1 MSFTILSQPSDTVP
15 QPKSNYLSWLLQTTD
30 FLNSADGFATFTL
43 TFVDGAEADALEVIV
58 VDSLFTTDSAEPY
71 TALTY
76 HHEAAKEDTAANFA
90 GMLSI
95 NPDFLDWVVVH
106 NGDEV
111 VVTRTKPGPLDPF
124 TFVFSALTNPPSVSS
139 TNGTTE
145 SRKSK
150 FGIWD
155 LYADTTRV
163 VGRKAAGIY
172 PFGMN
177 GLCSIKFDPA
187 FLFSTYEPKTD
198 LIFWAEDKFY
208 LDILFKAA
216 LINQNSICQQDVE
229 EVVKGDVFTLVN
241 SIFQPTDQLGF
252 APYTSDVGDDGPGDP
267 LVKWVTGNPL
277 RRYLCNDF
285 FELAGIYLVNDGSW
299 RTADPFLVE
308 FKIYVGETIE
318 TIASSPDTNAHR
330 FFLVPTGTLN
340 GSYVGLLD
348 LADKVEIQVFAYTDG
363 DVKTPYSEKLTR
375 TFSHQD
381 CDCKEVII
389 YLGDLGSFDSIR
401 FGELRALNQAV
412 TASTRIFEP
421 GGRDY
426 EDQIQDVARVDT
438 ITDAQNELVY
448 ISEPI
453 NELNRGMFEQLQRS
467 PQIYRIKQVE
477 TDSGTVSKL
486 ERLQMNRGNFV
497 NMNRGGDKRFEA
509 VFKSASG
516 TKWHK

>member
-1 MSFTILSQPSDTVP
+1 MSFTITQQPSDTVP
-15 QPKSNYLSWLLQTTD
+15 QPKSKYLEWLLGTTD
-30 FLNSADGFATFTL
+30 FLNSADTFATFTV

-76 HHEAAKEDTAANFA
+76 HHEAAKEDAAANFA

-95 NPDFLDWVVVH
+95 NPDFLDWVVTYA
-106 NGDEV
+106 GA
-111 VVTRTKPGPLDPF
+111 VVTATRSKPGALDPF
-124 TFVFSALTNPPSVSS
+124 TFVFSALTNPPTVSS

-150 FGIWD
+150 FVIWD
-155 LYADTTRV
+155 LYADSTRI
-163 VGRKAAGIY
+163 VGRKSAAIDPSGV
-172 PFGMN
+172 N
-177 GLCSIKFDPA
+177 GVCSIKFDPA
-187 FLFSTYEPKTD
+187 FLFSTYEPKTNI
-198 LIFWAEDKFY
+198 IFWAEDNFY

-229 EVVKGDVFTLVN
+229 EVVQGDLFTLVN
-241 SIFQPTDQLGF
+241 SIFQPADQLGF
-252 APYTSDVGDDGPGDP
+252 EPYTGSGDP

-285 FELAGIYLVNDGSW
+285 FELTGIYLVNDGSW
-299 RTADPFLVE
+299 RAVDPFLIQ
-308 FKIYVGETIE
+308 FTIHIGETTE
-318 TIASSPDTNAHR
+318 TVAAYADTPAHR
-330 FFLVPTGTLN
+330 FFFVPIGTLN
-340 GSYVGLLD
+340 GSYTGLLEV
-348 LADKVEIQVFAYTDG
+348 ADSVDIQVFAYTDA
-363 DVKTPYSEKLTR
+363 DVKTAYSEKLVR

-381 CDCKEVII
+381 CDCKEIII

-401 FGELRALNQAV
+401 FGELRALNQGV

-486 ERLQMNRGNFV
+486 ERLQMTRGNFV
-497 NMNRGGDKRFEA
+497 NMNRGGDKRFEG

-516 TKWHK
+516 TKWHR

>member
-15 QPKSNYLSWLLQTTD
+15 QPKSNYLAWLLQTTD
-30 FLNSADGFATFTL
+30 FLNSADTYATFTL
-43 TFVDGAEADALEVIV
+43 TFDDGAEADDLEVIV
-58 VDSLFTTDSAEPY
+58 VNSLFTTDSATPY
-71 TALTY
+71 TAITY
-76 HHEAAKEDTAANFA
+76 HHEANKTHTARNFA
-90 GMLSI
+90 NMLGI
-95 NPDFLDWVVVH
+95 NKDFLDWVVVH
-106 NGDEV
+106 NDGQV
-111 VVTRTKPGPLDPF
+111 IATRTKPGPLDPF
-124 TFVFSALTNPPSVSS
+124 TFSFISLVNPPSVSS

-150 FGIWD
+150 FVAWD
-155 LYADTTRV
+155 LYADTMRV
-163 VGRKAAGIY
+163 VGRKAAAIY

-177 GLCSIKFDPA
+177 GLCSIKFDSA
-187 FLFSTYEPKTD
+187 FLFGTYEPKTD
-198 LIFWAEDKFY
+198 LIFWAEDGFY
-208 LDILFKAA
+208 MDILFKAA
-216 LINQNSICQQDVE
+216 LINQNSICQQSVE
-229 EVVKGDVFTLVN
+229 EVVQGDVFTLVN
-241 SIFQPTDQLGF
+241 SVFQVYDERGF
-252 APYTSDVGDDGPGDP
+252 APYTSDVGDVVPGDP

-285 FELAGIYLVNDGSW
+285 FELAGIYLVNDGAW
-299 RTADPFLVE
+299 RTADPFLIE
-308 FKIYVGETIE
+308 FTIHIGETTE
-318 TIASSPDTNAHR
+318 TVAAVPDTDAHR
-330 FFLVPTGTLN
+330 FFFVPTGTLN
-340 GSYVGLLD
+340 GSYTGLLEF
-348 LADKVEIQVFAYTDG
+348 ADSVDIQVFAYTEE
-363 DVKTPYSEKLTR
+363 DVKTPYSEKMVR

-401 FGELRALNQAV
+401 FGELRQLNQGVSAG
-412 TASTRIFEP
+412 TRIFEP

-426 EDQIQDVARVDT
+426 EDQVQDVTRVDA
-438 ITDAQNELVY
+438 ISDVQNELVY

-453 NELNRGMFEQLQRS
+453 NDLNRGMYEQLQRS

-486 ERLQMNRGNFV
+486 ERLQMTRGNFV

>member
-1 MSFTILSQPSDTVP
+1 MSFTITQQPSDTVP
-15 QPKSNYLSWLLQTTD
+15 QPKSKYLEWLLGTTD
-30 FLNSADGFATFTL
+30 FLNSADGFATYTL

-58 VDSLFTTDSAEPY
+58 VNSLFTTDSAEPY

-76 HHEAAKEDTAANFA
+76 EHEANKVHTARNFA
-90 GMLSI
+90 NMLSI

-106 NGDEV
+106 NDGEV
-111 VVTRTKPGPLDPF
+111 VATRTKPGPLDPF
-124 TFVFSALTNPPSVSS
+124 TFVFSALTNPPTVSS

-150 FGIWD
+150 FVIWD
-155 LYADTTRV
+155 LYADSTRI
-163 VGRKAAGIY
+163 VGRKSAAIDPSGV
-172 PFGMN
+172 N
-177 GLCSIKFDPA
+177 GVCSIKFDPA
-187 FLFSTYEPKTD
+187 FLFNAYEPKTD

-229 EVVKGDVFTLVN
+229 EVVQGDVFTLVN

-252 APYTSDVGDDGPGDP
+252 EPYTGSGDP

-299 RTADPFLVE
+299 RTADPFLIE
-308 FKIYVGETIE
+308 FTIHIGETTE
-318 TIASSPDTNAHR
+318 TVAASPDTDAHR
-330 FFLVPTGTLN
+330 FFFVPTGTLN
-340 GSYVGLLD
+340 GSYSGLLET
-348 LADKVEIQVFAYTDG
+348 ADSVDIQVFAYTDG
-363 DVKTPYSEKLTR
+363 DVKTPYSEKLVR

-467 PQIYRIKQVE
+467 PQIYRIKQVIGE
-477 TDSGTVSKL
+477 SGYVSKL
-486 ERLQMNRGNFV
+486 ERLQMTRGNFV
-497 NMNRGGDKRFEA
+497 NMNRGGEKRFEA
-509 VFKSASG
+509 VLKSASG

>member
-1 MSFTILSQPSDTVP
+1 MSFTITSQPSDTVP
-15 QPKSNYLSWLLQTTD
+15 QPKSKYLEWLLGTTD
-30 FLNSADGFATFTL
+30 FLNSADGFATFTV

-95 NPDFLDWVVVH
+95 NPDFLDWVVSYA
-106 NGDEV
+106 GA
-111 VVTRTKPGPLDPF
+111 VVTATRSKPGALSPF

-150 FGIWD
+150 FVIWD
-155 LYADTTRV
+155 LYADSTRI
-163 VGRKAAGIY
+163 VGRKSAAIDPSGV
-172 PFGMN
+172 N
-177 GLCSIKFDPA
+177 GVCSIKFDPS

-198 LIFWAEDKFY
+198 LLFWAEDKFY

-216 LINQNSICQQDVE
+216 LVNQNSICQQDVE
-229 EVVKGDVFTLVN
+229 EVVQGDVFTLVN

-252 APYTSDVGDDGPGDP
+252 EPYTGSGDP

-299 RTADPFLVE
+299 RTADPFLIE
-308 FKIYVGETIE
+308 FTIHIGETTE
-318 TIASSPDTNAHR
+318 TVAASPDTDAHR
-330 FFLVPTGTLN
+330 FFFVPTGTLN
-340 GSYVGLLD
+340 GSYSGLLET
-348 LADKVEIQVFAYTDG
+348 ADSVDIQVFAYTDG
-363 DVKTPYSEKLTR
+363 DVKTPYSEKMTR
-375 TFSHQD
+375 TFSHMD

-467 PQIYRIKQVE
+467 PQIYRIKQVIGE
-477 TDSGTVSKL
+477 SGYVSKL
-486 ERLQMNRGNFV
+486 ERLQMTRGNFV
-497 NMNRGGDKRFEA
+497 NMNRGGDKRFEG

-516 TKWHK
+516 TRWHK

>member
-1 MSFTILSQPSDTVP
+1 MSFIITQQPSSTVP
-15 QPKSNYLSWLLQTTD
+15 QPKSKYLEWLLSTTD

-43 TFVDGAEADALEVIV
+43 TFTAGAEADALEVIV

-71 TALTY
+71 TATTY
-76 HHEAAKEDTAANFA
+76 EHEANEVHTARNFA
-90 GMLSI
+90 NMLSI
-95 NPDFLDWVVVH
+95 SPDFVDWVVVH
-106 NGDEV
+106 NDGQV
-111 VVTRTKPGPLDPF
+111 VATRTKPGALDPF
-124 TFVFSALTNPPSVSS
+124 TFSFISLNNPPTVSS

-150 FGIWD
+150 FVAWD
-155 LYADTTRV
+155 LYADTTKI
-163 VGRKAAGIY
+163 VGRKQSAIAPDGV
-172 PFGMN
+172 N
-177 GLCSIKFDPA
+177 GVCSIKFDPA
-187 FLFSTYEPKTD
+187 FLFTAYEPKTD
-198 LIFWAEDKFY
+198 LLFWAEDGFY
-208 LDILFKAA
+208 LDILFRAA
-216 LINQNSICQQDVE
+216 LINQNSICQQE
-229 EVVKGDVFTLVN
+229 IEAIAQGNIFTLVN
-241 SIFQPTDQLGF
+241 SIFQPTDQFGF
-252 APYTSDVGDDGPGDP
+252 APYTSDVGDVGPGDP
-267 LVKWVTGNPL
+267 LVKWVTGNPT

-299 RTADPFLVE
+299 RDVDPFLIE
-308 FKIYVGETIE
+308 FTIHIGETTE
-318 TIASSPDTNAHR
+318 TVASFADTPAHR
-330 FFLVPTGTLN
+330 FFFVPIGTLN
-340 GSYVGLLD
+340 GSYTGLLE
-348 LADKVEIQVFAYTDG
+348 LADSVDIQVFAYTDG
-363 DVKTPYSEKLTR
+363 NVKTPYSEKLVR

-381 CDCKEVII
+381 CDCKEIII

-401 FGELRALNQAV
+401 FGELRALNQGV

-453 NELNRGMFEQLQRS
+453 NELNRSMFEQLQRS

-477 TDSGTVSKL
+477 TSSGTVSKL
-486 ERLQMNRGNFV
+486 ERLQMTRGNFV

>member
-1 MSFTILSQPSDTVP
+1 MSFSITQQPSNTVP
-15 QPKSNYLSWLLQTTD
+15 QPKSKHLEWLLGTTD
-30 FLNSADGFATFTL
+30 FLNSADTYATFTI
-43 TFVDGAEADALEVIV
+43 TFVDGAEADALIV
-58 VDSLFTTDSAEPY
+58 QVLGNSFTTESAQPFTVDSY
-71 TALTY
+71 R
-76 HHEAAKEDTAANFA
+76 HEAAKEDTAANFA
-90 GMLSI
+90 GMLGIS
-95 NPDFLDWVVVH
+95 PAFLDWVVTH
-106 NGDEV
+106 AGG
-111 VVTRTKPGPLDPF
+111 VVTATNSKPGVVSTF
-124 TFVFSALTNPPSVSS
+124 TFNFTALVVEPVVSS

-150 FGIWD
+150 FVIWD
-155 LYADTTRV
+155 LYNGSDKI
-163 VGRKAAGIY
+163 VGRKSAAIDPSGV
-172 PFGMN
+172 N
-177 GLCSIKFDPA
+177 GVCSIKFDA
-187 FLFSTYEPKTD
+187 SFLFNTYEPKTD

-208 LDILFKAA
+208 LDILFKAG
-216 LINQNSICQQDVE
+216 LINQNSVCQQDVE
-229 EVVKGDVFTLVN
+229 AVVQGDIFTLVN

-252 APYTSDVGDDGPGDP
+252 APYTSDIGDDGPGDP
-267 LVKWVTGNPL
+267 LVKWITGNPL

-299 RTADPFLVE
+299 RAEDPFLIE
-308 FKIYVGETIE
+308 FTIHIGETTE
-318 TIASSPDTNAHR
+318 TVAASPDTDSHR
-330 FFLVPTGTLN
+330 FFFVPIGTLN
-340 GSYVGLLD
+340 GSYSGLLET
-348 LADKVEIQVFAYTDG
+348 ADSVDIQVFAYTDG
-363 DVKTPYSEKLTR
+363 DVKTPYSEKIVR

-401 FGELRALNQAV
+401 FGELRALNQGV

-477 TDSGTVSKL
+477 TTSGTVSKL
-486 ERLQMNRGNFV
+486 ERLQMTRGNFV
-497 NMNRGGDKRFEA
+497 NMNRGGDKRFEG

>member
-1 MSFTILSQPSDTVP
+1 MSFTITQQPADTVP
-15 QPKSNYLSWLLQTTD
+15 QPKSKYLEWLLGTTD
-30 FLNSADGFATFTL
+30 FLNSADAFATFTL
-43 TFVDGAEADALEVIV
+43 TFVDGAEADAIEVIV
-58 VDSLFTTDSAEPY
+58 VDSLFTTDSAFPF

-95 NPDFLDWVVVH
+95 NPDFLDWVITH
-106 NGDEV
+106 AGG
-111 VVTRTKPGPLDPF
+111 VVTATRSKPGALSPF
-124 TFVFSALTNPPSVSS
+124 TFVFNALTNPPSVSS

-150 FGIWD
+150 FVIWD
-155 LYADTTRV
+155 LYADSTRI
-163 VGRKAAGIY
+163 VGRKSAAIDPSGV
-172 PFGMN
+172 N
-177 GLCSIKFDPA
+177 GVCSIKFDPA
-187 FLFSTYEPKTD
+187 FLFNTYEPKTD
-198 LIFWAEDKFY
+198 LLFWAEDKFY
-208 LDILFKAA
+208 MDILFKAA

-229 EVVKGDVFTLVN
+229 GVVQGDLFTLVN
-241 SIFQPTDQLGF
+241 SIFQPVDQLGF
-252 APYTSDVGDDGPGDP
+252 APYTSDPSDIGPGDP

-285 FELAGIYLVNDGSW
+285 FELAGIYLVNDGAW
-299 RTADPFLVE
+299 RTANPFLIE
-308 FKIYVGETIE
+308 FTIHIGETTE
-318 TIASSPDTNAHR
+318 TIAASPDTDAHR
-330 FFLVPTGTLN
+330 FFFVPIGTLN
-340 GSYVGLLD
+340 GSYTGLLD
-348 LADKVEIQVFAYTDG
+348 TADSVDIQVFAYTDG
-363 DVKTPYSEKLTR
+363 DVKTAYSEKLVR

-401 FGELRALNQAV
+401 FGELRALNQGVA
-412 TASTRIFEP
+412 AATRIFEP

-426 EDQIQDVARVDT
+426 EDQIQDVVKVDT

-477 TDSGTVSKL
+477 TTSGTVSKL
-486 ERLQMNRGNFV
+486 ERLQMTRGNFV
-497 NMNRGGDKRFEA
+497 NMNRGGDKRFEG

-516 TKWHK
+516 TRWHK

>member
-1 MSFTILSQPSDTVP
+1 MSFTITQQPSDTVP
-15 QPKSNYLSWLLQTTD
+15 QPKSKYLEWLLGTTD
-30 FLNSADGFATFTL
+30 FLNSADAFATFTL

-95 NPDFLDWVVVH
+95 NPDFLDWVITYA
-106 NGDEV
+106 GA
-111 VVTRTKPGPLDPF
+111 VVTATKSKSSGLSPF
-124 TFVFSALTNPPSVSS
+124 TFVFSALTNPPTVSN

-150 FGIWD
+150 FVIWD
-155 LYADTTRV
+155 LYADSTRI
-163 VGRKAAGIY
+163 VGRKSAAIDPSGV
-172 PFGMN
+172 N
-177 GLCSIKFDPA
+177 GVCSIKFDPG

-229 EVVKGDVFTLVN
+229 EVVQGDLFTLVN
-241 SIFQPTDQLGF
+241 SIFQPVDQLGF
-252 APYTSDVGDDGPGDP
+252 TPYTSDVGDDGPGDP

-299 RTADPFLVE
+299 RTADPFLIE
-308 FKIYVGETIE
+308 FTIHIGETAE
-318 TIASSPDTNAHR
+318 TVAASPDTDAHR
-330 FFLVPTGTLN
+330 FFFVPIGTLN
-340 GSYVGLLD
+340 GSYTGLLD
-348 LADKVEIQVFAYTDG
+348 TADSVDIQVFAYTDG
-363 DVKTPYSEKLTR
+363 DVKTPYSEKLVR

-401 FGELRALNQAV
+401 FGELRALNQGV

-477 TDSGTVSKL
+477 TSSGTVSKL
-486 ERLQMNRGNFV
+486 ERLQMTRGNFV
-497 NMNRGGDKRFEA
+497 NMNRGGDKRFEG

-516 TKWHK
+516 TRWHK

>member
-1 MSFTILSQPSDTVP
+1 MSFTITQQPSDTVP
-15 QPKSNYLSWLLQTTD
+15 QPKSKYLEWLLNTAD
-30 FLNSADGFATFTL
+30 FLNSADTYATFTI
-43 TFVDGAEADALEVIV
+43 TFVDGAEADALTVQV
-58 VDSLFTTDSAEPY
+58 LGNSFTTDSAQPY
-71 TALTY
+71 TFDSY
-76 HHEAAKEDTAANFA
+76 EHEANKTHTARNFA
-90 GMLSI
+90 NMLSI
-95 NPDFLDWVVVH
+95 NPAFLDWVIVH
-106 NGDEV
+106 NDGQV
-111 VVTRTKPGPLDPF
+111 VAVNSKPGVVSPF
-124 TFVFSALTNPPSVSS
+124 TFNFTALVVEPTVSS

-150 FGIWD
+150 FVIWD
-155 LYADTTRV
+155 LYADSTRI
-163 VGRKAAGIY
+163 VGRKSAAIDPSGV
-172 PFGMN
+172 N
-177 GLCSIKFDPA
+177 GVCSIKFDPA
-187 FLFSTYEPKTD
+187 FLFNTYEPKTD

-208 LDILFKAA
+208 LDILFRAA

-229 EVVKGDVFTLVN
+229 EVVQGDLFTLVN
-241 SIFQPTDQLGF
+241 SIFQPADQLGF

-267 LVKWVTGNPL
+267 LIKWVTGNPL

-299 RTADPFLVE
+299 RTADPFLIE
-308 FKIYVGETIE
+308 FTIHIGETTEIV
-318 TIASSPDTNAHR
+318 AASPDTDAHR
-330 FFLVPTGTLN
+330 FFFVPIGTLN
-340 GSYVGLLD
+340 GSYTGLLD
-348 LADKVEIQVFAYTDG
+348 TADSVDIQAFAYTDG
-363 DVKTPYSEKLTR
+363 DVKTAYSEKLVR

-401 FGELRALNQAV
+401 FGELRALNQGV

-477 TDSGTVSKL
+477 TSSGTVSKL
-486 ERLQMNRGNFV
+486 ERLQMTRGNFV
-497 NMNRGGDKRFEA
+497 NMNRGGDKRFEG

-516 TKWHK
+516 TKWHR

>member
-1 MSFTILSQPSDTVP
+1 MSFTITQQPSDTVP
-15 QPKSNYLSWLLQTTD
+15 QPKSKYLEWLLGTTD
-30 FLNSADGFATFTL
+30 FLNSADGFATFTI
-43 TFVDGAEADALEVIV
+43 TFDPGAEADALEVIV
-58 VDSLFTTDSAEPY
+58 VNTLFTTDSAEPY
-71 TALTY
+71 TATTY
-76 HHEAAKEDTAANFA
+76 EHEADEVHTARNFA
-90 GMLSI
+90 NMLSI

-106 NGDEV
+106 NDGQV
-111 VVTRTKPGPLDPF
+111 VATRSKPGTLSPF
-124 TFVFSALTNPPSVSS
+124 TFVFSALTNPPTVSS

-150 FGIWD
+150 FVIWD
-155 LYADTTRV
+155 LYADATRI
-163 VGRKAAGIY
+163 VGRKSAAIDPSGV
-172 PFGMN
+172 N
-177 GLCSIKFDPA
+177 GVCSIKFDPA
-187 FLFSTYEPKTD
+187 FLFSAYEPKTNI
-198 LIFWAEDKFY
+198 IFWAEDNFY

-229 EVVKGDVFTLVN
+229 EVVQGDLFTLVN

-252 APYTSDVGDDGPGDP
+252 APYASDPSDDGPGDP
-267 LVKWVTGNPL
+267 LVKWVTGNPA

-299 RTADPFLVE
+299 RAVDPFLIQ
-308 FKIYVGETIE
+308 FTIHIGETTE
-318 TIASSPDTNAHR
+318 TIAASPDTDTHR
-330 FFLVPTGTLN
+330 FFFVPTGTLN
-340 GSYVGLLD
+340 GSYTGLLEV
-348 LADKVEIQVFAYTDG
+348 ADSVDIQVFAYTDA
-363 DVKTPYSEKLTR
+363 DEKTAYSEKLVR

-401 FGELRALNQAV
+401 FGELRALNQGV

-486 ERLQMNRGNFV
+486 ERLQMTRGNFV
-497 NMNRGGDKRFEA
+497 NMNMGGDKRFEA

-516 TKWHK
+516 TRWHK